1 MKTLYES
8 ILDDEDVL
16 ISKIKKDS
24 KCPLFS
30 LYYLYKQYK
39 SFEKVSD
46 KDIREIIISAGLP
59 RAKYLVIKKQTE
71 YISLYDETMTNIT
84 QSPICRIFAG
94 RLGWIICGEANRNN
108 SMLIDLEEKKSIIN
122 KFFGGKKKYE
132 EFCKKMW
139 DWGFVQP
146 NFWRFYY
153 KFE

>member
-16 ISKIKKDS
+16 ISKTKKDG

-30 LYYLYKQYK
+30 LYYLYKQYN

-46 KDIREIIISAGLP
+46 EDIREIIISTGLP
-59 RAKYLVIKKQTE
+59 RAKYLVIKKYTDSF
-71 YISLYDETMTNIT
+71 SLYDETIVGKI
-84 QSPICRIFAG
+84 QVPICSIFVG
-94 RLGWIICGEANRNN
+94 DSDWRPHGEID
-108 SMLIDLEEKKSIIN
+108 SIFIDLEEKKSIIN
-122 KFFGGKKKYE
+122 KYFGSKKKYD

-139 DWGFVQP
+139 GWGFVQP
-146 NFWRFYY
+146 NYWRFYY